1 MGYLSKIHHLR
12 GRSWGT
18 RVSWRRIVKGIL
30 VRALSCSRSYQH
42 RRHWDGVCRGL
53 VFWYGVMGT
62 GGSGVNVALDM
73 DLRPMELIPVG
84 GLTLV
89 SMLMTR
95 SSEIRVVA

>member
-1 MGYLSKIHHLR
+1 
-12 GRSWGT
+12 
-18 RVSWRRIVKGIL
+18 
-30 VRALSCSRSYQH
+30 
-42 RRHWDGVCRGL
+42 
-53 VFWYGVMGT
+53 
-62 GGSGVNVALDM
+62 VNVALDM